1 MRKGWSVKTI
11 YRNEIY
17 EVIAIS
23 SMDEDNSCQLS
34 LRSDRT
40 GRMAMEDAFCHDGAG
55 HPLAF
60 IRIGLSDRQTLALI
74 RAFDT
79 WYANTGQDLR
89 DWAAEFQLII
99 RMLLCGSMVVNPQ
112 YLELDE
118 VIGPAWETIKGDR
131 ESMGAEREEMGKEAG
146 GTMDSEKERKLKE
159 RLKAG
164 YEAYIRQMRQKPA
177 EELIEMASEIAA
189 AKFIYEETT
198 IEGAFGEYT
207 DYLLQFENPLEV
219 LRDGWQEYEEFRHR
233 DKELEQ
239 VLWSMKDMGTG
250 IGDYPMAEQAG
261 ESAQGQGV
269 VMC

>member
-1 MRKGWSVKTI
+1 MLVRNLLQKYPDSAFHMMTPGGYVDLAPEQVKALLSWEGVKAHPGVSAYDMEMDAEELLNERVHSVRLEKG
-11 YRNEIY
+11 
-17 EVIAIS
+17 
-23 SMDEDNSCQLS
+23 
-34 LRSDRT
+34 
-40 GRMAMEDAFCHDGAG
+40 AFYLITDYVSEQEGQG
-55 HPLAF
+55 EEPQ
-60 IRIGLSDRQTLALI
+60 GL
-74 RAFDT
+74 
-79 WYANTGQDLR
+79 W
-89 DWAAEFQLII
+89 E
-99 RMLLCGSMVVNPQ
+99 
-112 YLELDE
+112 LE
-118 VIGPAWETIKGDR
+118 
-131 ESMGAEREEMGKEAG
+131 ESMEN
-146 GTMDSEKERKLKE
+146 ERKLKE
-159 RLKAG
+159 RLKACYG
-164 YEAYIRQMRQKPA
+164 AYIRQLRQKPA

-198 IEGAFGEYT
+198 IEGAFGEYA